1 MICLTTDYKLHY
13 SRSMNIEKVALDSIR
28 EYHNNPRQGNT
39 TLIAESLSTYGQY
52 KPITVNKR
60 SGEILAGNHTYRAAK
75 ELGWSEIDIVYVDVD
90 ETTAAKIVAID
101 NRSADLG
108 QYDNEKLAALLETLP
123 ELDGSGYT
131 LDEFD
136 ALIADIQEETT
147 PELSKSA
154 FSQVEVGETG
164 QSGTRYIETLAA
176 YGERYNQRATRM
188 LMADFSPEIYVWLID
203 KLIFVRN
210 THNLTSNGDAIVK
223 MAEIISGE
231 SAPHESDQNSGS
243 TDTPS

>member
-1 MICLTTDYKLHY
+1 
-13 SRSMNIEKVALDSIR
+13 MNIEKVTLDSIR
-28 EYHNNPRQGNT
+28 EYHNNPRKGNT
-39 TLIAESLSTYGQY
+39 TLIAESLATYGQY
-52 KPITVNKR
+52 KPITVNQR

-75 ELGWSEIDIVYVDVD
+75 ELGWSEIDVVYVDVD

-147 PELSKSA
+147 PELSKTV
-154 FSQVEVGETG
+154 FSTLNIGETG
-164 QSGTRYIETLAA
+164 QSGTFVAESLGA
-176 YGERYNQRATRM
+176 YAERYNQRATRM
-188 LMADFSPEIYVWLID
+188 LMADFEPELYVWLID
-203 KLIFVRN
+203 KLIKIR
-210 THNLTSNGDAIVK
+210 TEHNLTSNGDAIVK
-223 MAEIISGE
+223 MAELISGE
-231 SAPHESDQNSGS
+231 VAPSESDENSGP
-243 TDTPS
+243 TNTPA